1 MFFLSQYDYLAQSPL
16 ENIRQKVASC
26 NYKVRCI
33 MYVYHTELILV
44 ASFSQI
50 RSVEAIPS

>member
-1 MFFLSQYDYLAQSPL
+1 MFFLFQYDAILGLTSF
-16 ENIRQKVASC
+16 ESIRQKVASC

-44 ASFSQI
+44 ASFCD
-50 RSVEAIPS
+50 RFAP